1 MKSIISLRVIGSA
14 VAISMGPA
22 IAVTSCNGKAGREPE
37 TSASEPQTQE
47 ERGAGGAPGADAGPA
62 ARFQET
68 TPGMQGEYRS
78 SMPATMAEPG
88 ESEAEERGSTDTG
101 VAASASARYAGVRQL
116 STARCDREERCKNV
130 GKNRKYESREQ
141 CLQKLDAKN
150 QEDLGPEECK
160 TGIEQEKLSTCLKA
174 IQEESCNSPL
184 DSLSRIVSC
193 RSSALCAD

>member
-1 MKSIISLRVIGSA
+1 MKSIISLRAIGSA
-14 VAISMGPA
+14 VAISMVPT
-22 IAVTSCNGKAGREPE
+22 IAVTSCNGKSGREPE
-37 TSASEPQTQE
+37 TSASEPQPEGEQ
-47 ERGAGGAPGADAGPA
+47 GAGGAPGSDAGPA
-62 ARFQET
+62 ARLQET
-68 TPGMQGEYRS
+68 TPRMQGEYRS
-78 SMPATMAEPG
+78 SMPATMGAG
-88 ESEAEERGSTDTG
+88 EAEAEERGSTDTG
-101 VAASASARYAGVRQL
+101 VAASASARHAGVRQL

-174 IQEESCNSPL
+174 IQEEACNSPL